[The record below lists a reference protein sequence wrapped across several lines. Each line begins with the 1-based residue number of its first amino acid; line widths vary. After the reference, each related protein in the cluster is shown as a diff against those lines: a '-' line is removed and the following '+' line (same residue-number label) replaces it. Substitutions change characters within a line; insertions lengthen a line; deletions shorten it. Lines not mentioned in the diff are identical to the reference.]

1 LTLRRR
7 FSEPAFA
14 SPGRR
19 SGSNWLNSGS
29 PDRKRALDQQ
39 PRLLE
44 GAIRASGIGH
54 FAELRARL
62 QDVLARYTTGSDVVE
77 LPDATFNLIQMNG
90 PAAQVENVTL
100 GFIGK
105 YSQHPD
111 KQYPG
116 TLHQTLKKR
125 FRFAMPLRADVSLI
139 QLGYRMEIAGRSIT
153 LIPFSVAPG
162 DGSPVTRFPTQPIT
176 LEIRID
182 DWQIYDVYQSGLF
195 SAADE
200 DRLEG
205 VEPPSGLAWLVQV
218 RRFPGERIF
227 LNERPGPVALN
238 VDVTFE
244 TDYNN
249 RLPIRTGCR
258 SFRSTALRGRPYPS

>member
-1 LTLRRR
+1 
-7 FSEPAFA
+7 
-14 SPGRR
+14 
-19 SGSNWLNSGS
+19 
-29 PDRKRALDQQ
+29 
-39 PRLLE
+39 
-44 GAIRASGIGH
+44 
-54 FAELRARL
+54 
-62 QDVLARYTTGSDVVE
+62 
-77 LPDATFNLIQMNG
+77 
-90 PAAQVENVTL
+90 
-100 GFIGK
+100 
-105 YSQHPD
+105 
-111 KQYPG
+111 
-116 TLHQTLKKR
+116 
-125 FRFAMPLRADVSLI
+125 MPLRADVSLI

-200 DRLEG
+200 DRFEG

-227 LNERPGPVALN
+227 LNERPGPVALK

-249 RLPIRTGCR
+249 PAQPFVGHANVTIRNIDPAAFPGGIILPVAVYQMRV
-258 SFRSTALRGRPYPS
+258 A